1 MGLAG
6 IFAIASTKKE
16 GKVSE
21 VMRLT
26 AQKVLIPVC
35 ITRGVGRFQEGTEA
49 FIFASPFDTIIV
61 DQAPFALLSVVA
73 KNKTDG
79 ERRVSVREKIHEAK
93 KRVPKLVFVSV
104 VCNITPC
111 ITFRSAFGLIS
122 LFEGNEGS
130 SSPLLTSP

>member
-1 MGLAG
+1 LAG

-49 FIFASPFDTIIV
+49 FIFASPNGFPLVIV
-61 DQAPFALLSVVA
+61 AETYFLVFLRGVA
-73 KNKTDG
+73 KGQADG
-79 ERRVSVREKIHEAK
+79 QWMV
-93 KRVPKLVFVSV
+93 
-104 VCNITPC
+104 
-111 ITFRSAFGLIS
+111 
-122 LFEGNEGS
+122 
-130 SSPLLTSP
+130 